1 VPGLEPFVCLGNLIQ
16 GQQLIC
22 ERAHLPAFYQAGHL
36 IEPRL
41 LSQEEHAMERLVKP
55 VGASSTHRR
64 ANARVLPG
72 SSSGLLRPAI
82 PLAILP
88 ALLSLL
94 LAFFSAFL
102 PALLSLLLAFFSA
115 FFSALPACTLTAV
128 PGTVSA
134 GTVAL
139 ASVSAFVSAF
149 TPSSFAAPFASSP
162 HAALLFSRTS
172 RKTGLGIPSGRLG

>member
-1 VPGLEPFVCLGNLIQ
+1 MCLGNLIQ
-16 GQQLIC
+16 VQQLVY

-41 LSQEEHAMERLVKP
+41 LVQEEHAIERLVKP
-55 VGASSTHRR
+55 VGASYTHRR
-64 ANARVLPG
+64 ANAMVLPG

-82 PLAILP
+82 PLAI
-88 ALLSLL
+88 
-94 LAFFSAFL
+94 L

-139 ASVSAFVSAF
+139 ASVSAFVSTF

-162 HAALLFSRTS
+162 HAVLLFSRTT
-172 RKTGLGIPSGRLG
+172 RKTGLGIPGGRPG

>member
-1 VPGLEPFVCLGNLIQ
+1 MCLGNLIQ
-16 GQQLIC
+16 VQQLVY

-36 IEPRL
+36 IGPRL
-41 LSQEEHAMERLVKP
+41 LLQEEHAMELLVKP
-55 VGASSTHRR
+55 VGASYTHRR
-64 ANARVLPG
+64 ANAMVLPG

-82 PLAILP
+82 PLAI
-88 ALLSLL
+88 
-94 LAFFSAFL
+94 L

-162 HAALLFSRTS
+162 HAVLLFSRTT
-172 RKTGLGIPSGRLG
+172 RKTGLGIPGGRPG

>member
-1 VPGLEPFVCLGNLIQ
+1 
-16 GQQLIC
+16 
-22 ERAHLPAFYQAGHL
+22 
-36 IEPRL
+36 
-41 LSQEEHAMERLVKP
+41 MERLVKP

-64 ANARVLPG
+64 ANARVLSG

-115 FFSALPACTLTAV
+115 FFSAFPACTLTAV

-139 ASVSAFVSAF
+139 ASVSAF
-149 TPSSFAAPFASSP
+149 TPSSFAAPFASST
-162 HAALLFSRTS
+162 HAVLLFSRTS
-172 RKTGLGIPSGRLG
+172 RKTGLGIPGGRPG

>member
-1 VPGLEPFVCLGNLIQ
+1 V
-16 GQQLIC
+16 QQLVY

-41 LSQEEHAMERLVKP
+41 LLQEEHAMERLVKP
-55 VGASSTHRR
+55 VGASYTHRR
-64 ANARVLPG
+64 ANAMVLPG

-162 HAALLFSRTS
+162 HAVLLFSRTT
-172 RKTGLGIPSGRLG
+172 RKTGLGIPGGRPG

>member
-1 VPGLEPFVCLGNLIQ
+1 
-16 GQQLIC
+16 
-22 ERAHLPAFYQAGHL
+22 
-36 IEPRL
+36 
-41 LSQEEHAMERLVKP
+41 M
-55 VGASSTHRR
+55 
-64 ANARVLPG
+64 VLPG

-115 FFSALPACTLTAV
+115 FLPALLSLPACTLTAV
-128 PGTVSA
+128 PGTVST

-162 HAALLFSRTS
+162 HAVLLFSRTS
-172 RKTGLGIPSGRLG
+172 RKTGLGIPGGRPG

>member
-1 VPGLEPFVCLGNLIQ
+1 
-16 GQQLIC
+16 
-22 ERAHLPAFYQAGHL
+22 
-36 IEPRL
+36 
-41 LSQEEHAMERLVKP
+41 MERLVKP

-64 ANARVLPG
+64 ANARVLSG

-102 PALLSLLLAFFSA
+102 PALLSL
-115 FFSALPACTLTAV
+115 PACTLTAV
-128 PGTVSA
+128 PGTVST

-162 HAALLFSRTS
+162 HAVLLFSRTS
-172 RKTGLGIPSGRLG
+172 RKTGLGIPGGRPG

>member
-1 VPGLEPFVCLGNLIQ
+1 MCLGNLIQ
-16 GQQLIC
+16 VQQLVY

-41 LSQEEHAMERLVKP
+41 LLQEEHAMERLVKP
-55 VGASSTHRR
+55 VGASYTHRR
-64 ANARVLPG
+64 ANAMVLPG

-82 PLAILP
+82 SLAILP

-102 PALLSLLLAFFSA
+102 PAL
-115 FFSALPACTLTAV
+115 PACTLTAV
-128 PGTVSA
+128 PGTVSAGTVSA

-149 TPSSFAAPFASSP
+149 TPSSFAAPFASST
-162 HAALLFSRTS
+162 HAVLLFSRTS
-172 RKTGLGIPSGRLG
+172 RKTGLGIPGGRPG

>member
-1 VPGLEPFVCLGNLIQ
+1 MV
-16 GQQLIC
+16 
-22 ERAHLPAFYQAGHL
+22 
-36 IEPRL
+36 
-41 LSQEEHAMERLVKP
+41 LS
-55 VGASSTHRR
+55 GF
-64 ANARVLPG
+64 
-72 SSSGLLRPAI
+72 SSGLLWAV
-82 PLAILP
+82 ILP

-102 PALLSLLLAFFSA
+102 AALLALLLAFFSA

-139 ASVSAFVSAF
+139 SSVSPFVSAF

-162 HAALLFSRTS
+162 HAVLLFSRTS
-172 RKTGLGIPSGRLG
+172 RKTGLGIPGGRSG

>member
-1 VPGLEPFVCLGNLIQ
+1 MCLGNLIQ
-16 GQQLIC
+16 VQQLVY

-41 LSQEEHAMERLVKP
+41 LLQEEHAMERLVKP
-55 VGASSTHRR
+55 VGASYTHRR
-64 ANARVLPG
+64 ANAMVLSG

-94 LAFFSAFL
+94 LAFFSAF
-102 PALLSLLLAFFSA
+102 FSA
-115 FFSALPACTLTAV
+115 FPPCTLTAV

-139 ASVSAFVSAF
+139 ASVSTFVSAFVSAF

-162 HAALLFSRTS
+162 HAVLLFSRTT
-172 RKTGLGIPSGRLG
+172 RKTGLGIPGGRPG

>member
-1 VPGLEPFVCLGNLIQ
+1 
-16 GQQLIC
+16 
-22 ERAHLPAFYQAGHL
+22 
-36 IEPRL
+36 
-41 LSQEEHAMERLVKP
+41 M
-55 VGASSTHRR
+55 
-64 ANARVLPG
+64 VLPG

-82 PLAILP
+82 LLAILP

-115 FFSALPACTLTAV
+115 FFSAFPACTLTAV
-128 PGTVSA
+128 P

-162 HAALLFSRTS
+162 HAVLLFSRTS
-172 RKTGLGIPSGRLG
+172 RKTGLGIPGGRPG